1 MKPAKKHVS
10 FYANVF
16 WQLLLQ
22 VTKYLFPLVTLPY
35 LTRVLS
41 HDVYGVYAYI
51 VSMSTMVRVFV
62 DFGFN
67 LSGTK
72 SIAEAK
78 LLHEQ
83 NEIIGSIT
91 QARII
96 ISVVACLVVALF
108 VSSVQMLRGYF
119 LYSMLAIVAIC
130 LTALAPDFV
139 FQGHENMRSLTT
151 RYLVCKGI
159 STALIFVFVRSDS
172 DLIWIPML
180 DIVSG
185 ILALAWTFVAAKRSF
200 GTSISFV
207 GVARCL
213 RDLKEASL
221 YCISN
226 VASAALTNSVTLFVG
241 AGMSDA
247 SQIAYWSVAAS
258 AISAVT
264 SLYNPALNSLY
275 AHMVVT
281 RDFRFADRVLLYC
294 LPFVLALTAAIFMFS
309 GTIMAI
315 LGGSGYEGGA
325 PILTAL
331 SPIAFLSFYNMLIGW
346 PILGTA
352 GRTRELTVSTV
363 IAAIFTCTALGASV
377 YFGSM
382 SMPFVCGVRVF
393 AELIMLAVRGY
404 IYLKVKRNRKSTKG
418 ADDGVN

>member
-1 MKPAKKHVS
+1 MKPAKKHAS

-41 HDVYGVYAYI
+41 HDVYGVYAYV
-51 VSMSTMVRVFV
+51 VSMSTLVRVFV

-72 SIAEAK
+72 SIAEAQSIR
-78 LLHEQ
+78 EQ

-91 QARII
+91 QARMI
-96 ISVVACLVVALF
+96 ISAIACIVVALF
-108 VSSVQMLRGYF
+108 VSSVQMLQGYF
-119 LYSMLAIVAIC
+119 LYSMLVIVAIC

-139 FQGHENMRSLTT
+139 FQGHENMKSLTT

-159 STALIFVFVRSDS
+159 STALIFAFVRADG
-172 DLIWIPML
+172 DLLWIPIL
-180 DIVSG
+180 DIISG
-185 ILALAWTFVAAKRSF
+185 VLALTWTFVAAKRSF
-200 GTSISFV
+200 GTSISLV
-207 GVARCL
+207 GAVRCL

-281 RDFRFADRVLLYC
+281 RDFRFADRVLLRC
-294 LPFVLALTAAIFMFS
+294 LPFVFALTAAIFALS
-309 GTIMAI
+309 GVVMAI
-315 LGGSGYEGGA
+315 LGGNGYEVGA
-325 PILTAL
+325 PILAAL

-346 PILGTA
+346 PVLGTA
-352 GRTRELTVSTV
+352 GKTRQLTISTV
-363 IAAIFTCTALGASV
+363 TAAIFTCLSLGASL

-382 SMPFVCGVRVF
+382 SMPFVCGIRVA
-393 AELIMLAVRGY
+393 AELIMLVMRGC
-404 IYLKVKRNRKSTKG
+404 IYLRIKRNAQSKKG
-418 ADDGVN
+418 GR